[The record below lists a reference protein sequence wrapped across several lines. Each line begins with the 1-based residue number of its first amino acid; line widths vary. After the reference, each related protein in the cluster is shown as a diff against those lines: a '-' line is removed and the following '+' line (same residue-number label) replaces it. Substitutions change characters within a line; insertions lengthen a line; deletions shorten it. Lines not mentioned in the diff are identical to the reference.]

1 MRIALVGA
9 DGQLGTALQGRLA
22 HDVIALRHGHI
33 EITDGDSVRR
43 ALDSAVPDLVI
54 NAAAYNL
61 VDQAEDEPQ
70 AAYAA
75 NALGPRNLARYCAH
89 HDIPLLHVSSD
100 FVFGL
105 DAARTAPYVETDAP
119 GPQSAYAVSKLAGE
133 YYVCSIAP
141 RSFIVRTCGL
151 YGWRSAGRGKGNFVT
166 TMLWL
171 GRDASADEP
180 PPPEFLRVVDD
191 QTCTPTSTED
201 LAGAVAALIET
212 DAYGLY
218 HATNAGS
225 TTWCAFARKILEIAG
240 LSKEVRPITTAEF
253 GAKARRPAYSVLD
266 CSKLEAATGYR
277 FRPWQDAVAEYVPI
291 VQRAT
296 GRSS

>member
-9 DGQLGTALQGRLA
+9 DGQLGTALQERLA
-22 HDVIALRHGHI
+22 HDVIALRHGHL

-43 ALDSAVPDLVI
+43 ALDNAVPDLVI

-75 NALGPRNLARYCAH
+75 NALGPRNLARYCAD
-89 HDIPLLHVSSD
+89 HDVALLHVSSD

-105 DAARTAPYVETDAP
+105 DGAQRTPYVETDAP

-133 YYVCSIAP
+133 YYVRAIAP
-141 RSFIVRTCGL
+141 RSFVVRTCGL
-151 YGWRSAGRGKGNFVT
+151 YGRRSTGRGKGNFVT
-166 TMLWL
+166 TMLRL
-171 GRDASADEP
+171 AGSPAH
-180 PPPEFLRVVDD
+180 EFLRVVDD

-201 LAGAVAALIET
+201 LAGAIAALIET

-225 TTWCAFARKILEIAG
+225 TTWCGFACKILELAG
-240 LSKEVRPITTAEF
+240 LSKEVRPITTTEF

-266 CSKLEAATGYR
+266 CSKLEAVTGYR
-277 FRPWQDAVAEYVPI
+277 FRPWQDAVAEYIAVWKR
-291 VQRAT
+291 V
-296 GRSS
+296 SSEDP